1 MPIHK
6 KDRSFQN
13 ILREANIEEVP
24 IEYIERLVLCL
35 ENSDRIIFE
44 GEDLQD
50 VEEPDIVSFV
60 LSCVE
65 QFGEDYDSPVS
76 DIEIIIDY
84 AKLEKEIK
92 SYTKKLLD
100 KQQDDQS
107 DSSV

>member
-13 ILREANIEEVP
+13 ILREANIDEVP
-24 IEYIERLVLCL
+24 VEYIERLVLCL
-35 ENSDRIIFE
+35 ENGDRIIFE

-50 VEEPDIVSFV
+50 VEEPNIVLFV
-60 LSCVE
+60 LSCVD
-65 QFGEDYDSPVS
+65 QLGENHDSPVS

-84 AKLEKEIK
+84 NKLEKEIK

>member
-13 ILREANIEEVP
+13 ILREANIDEVP
-24 IEYIERLVLCL
+24 VEYIERLVLCL
-35 ENSDRIIFE
+35 ENGDRIIFE

-50 VEEPDIVSFV
+50 VEEPNIVLFV
-60 LSCVE
+60 LSCVD
-65 QFGEDYDSPVS
+65 QLGEDYDSPVS

-84 AKLEKEIK
+84 NKLEKEIK